1 MWNKW
6 KNYFYF
12 KIGMHGKKPGR
23 EFSMYGGTAMQKQP
37 GENTVHMSYEI
48 MTSFQQFFS
57 WIHIYLSQPYQVIY
71 SKLYLVPLSL
81 VYWFVGIFYVS
92 PS

>member
-1 MWNKW
+1 
-6 KNYFYF
+6 
-12 KIGMHGKKPGR
+12 MHGKKPGR

-57 WIHIYLSQPYQVIY
+57 
-71 SKLYLVPLSL
+71 
-81 VYWFVGIFYVS
+81 
-92 PS
+92 